1 MNKTL
6 TTLVCVLFAEAI
18 FSQSTECADGG
29 YFQCGSLK
37 DRGEIKITSLSELG
51 CKDNKAHLY
60 AMFPRITI
68 YAGYIFKEVPHC
80 SSHEIDPYQ
89 GRLKFN
95 YCMPDTCQEIN
106 VTIYDFN
113 DPFFYT
119 NSGKVLKDISLM
131 PFDPTASSA
140 LMGAHLATSIDK
152 FNEEIVISPR
162 FGSMGGESDQ
172 VSYLAYHDDQY
183 FIQIDIDDKNKRFTE
198 PIQVE
203 NFLSGYIK
211 LIAID

>member
-6 TTLVCVLFAEAI
+6 TTLVCVLFTQAI
-18 FSQSTECADGG
+18 FSQTTECTDGG

-37 DRGEIKITSLSELG
+37 DHGEIRITPLAELG
-51 CKDNKAHLY
+51 CKDKKGHLY

-68 YAGYIFKEVPHC
+68 YAGYVFKEVAYC
-80 SSHEIDPYQ
+80 SSQDLDPYQ
-89 GRLKFN
+89 GRLQFK

-106 VTIYDFN
+106 VTISDFN
-113 DPFFYT
+113 DPYFQT
-119 NSGKVLKDISLM
+119 NSGKVLKDVHLM
-131 PFDPTASSA
+131 SFDPIASSA

-152 FNEEIVISPR
+152 FDKELIISPR
-162 FGSMGGESDQ
+162 FGSMGGESDE
-172 VSYLAYHDDQY
+172 VGYLAYHANRY

-203 NFLSGYIK
+203 NFLSGYVK
-211 LIAID
+211 LIKIE